1 MTIFRTLCKSMSA
14 VGLATIMTIGAS
26 TSAYAY
32 NVGDRVDSSVLK
44 QLDIDPNKVT
54 LVDFFASWC
63 TSCKKEL
70 PILDGMSFDKRKVDV
85 IGVDTDK
92 KLSKGMAFQKKLGLK
107 MRIYNDP
114 KQEVIGKFK
123 PFGMPALY
131 YIKNSKVVKIRQG
144 ALPHIDKKIE
154 KDLKKLL

>member
-1 MTIFRTLCKSMSA
+1 MMLFFDRKKATVLLGM
-14 VGLATIMTIGAS
+14 GLAMMS
-26 TSAYAY
+26 FSAHAY
-32 NVGDRVDSSVLK
+32 NVGDKVDPAILK
-44 QLDIDPNKVT
+44 ELNVNPNKVI

-70 PILDGMSFDKRKVDV
+70 PVLDKMNIDKSKVEI

-92 KLSKGMAFQKKLGLK
+92 DVAKGKAFQQKLNLK

-114 KQEVIGKFK
+114 SQKIIGQFK

-131 YIKNSKVVKIRQG
+131 YIKNGKVVQIRQG
-144 ALPHIDKKIE
+144 AIPKIDE
-154 KDLKKLL
+154 KVMQDLKKL

>member
-1 MTIFRTLCKSMSA
+1 MTQTRILLKTTAIFTAAILSTM
-14 VGLATIMTIGAS
+14 LLS
-26 TSAYAY
+26 TSANAY
-32 NVGDRVDSSVLK
+32 NVGDNVDASVLK
-44 QLDIDPNKVT
+44 QLNIDPNKVT

-70 PILDGMSFDKRKVDV
+70 PILDNMNLNKNQVEI

-92 KLSKGMAFQKKLGLK
+92 KVAKGKAFQKKLKLK

-114 KQEVIGKFK
+114 SQAVISKFK

-131 YIKNSKVVKIRQG
+131 YIKGGKVVQIRQG
-144 ALPHIDKKIE
+144 AIPNIDKKIE

>member
-1 MTIFRTLCKSMSA
+1 MSA
-14 VGLATIMTIGAS
+14 VGLAAIMTLGAS
-26 TSAYAY
+26 TSAFAY
-32 NVGDRVDSSVLK
+32 NVGDKVDPAVLK
-44 QLDIDPNKVT
+44 QLNVDPNKVT

-70 PILDGMSFDKRKVDV
+70 PLLDNMSLDTSKVAV

-92 KLSKGMAFQKKLGLK
+92 KVAKGKAFQKKLKLK
-107 MRIYNDP
+107 MRVYDDP
-114 KQEVIGKFK
+114 SQAIISKFK

-131 YIKNSKVVKIRQG
+131 YIKGGKIVKIRQG